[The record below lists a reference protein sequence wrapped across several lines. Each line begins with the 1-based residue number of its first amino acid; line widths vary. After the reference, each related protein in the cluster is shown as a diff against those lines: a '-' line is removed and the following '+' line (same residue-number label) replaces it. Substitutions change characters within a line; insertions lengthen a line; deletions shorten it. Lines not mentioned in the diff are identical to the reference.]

1 MGAPVSTG
9 GGDASGDFAHL
20 VSASSSTNHSNQ
32 KNCAPS
38 GCCNTG
44 VRKLKCPGI
53 GHLL

>member
-32 KNCAPS
+32 KIVPRLVAAIQVSEN
-38 GCCNTG
+38 
-44 VRKLKCPGI
+44 
-53 GHLL
+53 